1 MDRSYPISTLRL
13 SRGLGRPYRDEP
25 FEGSPMFPLS
35 HGSNP
40 QTIHFLRDFPRFVGI
55 TGSPSSIKSS
65 GKQPAPGKECSMFFG
80 VTSSWGPSH
89 HPLQKLGFSMKYHEI
104 IHPAS
109 LDSLGYPVSP
119 ISGKPGDRRGGS
131 LGAAPR
137 TLIRKCLTDHGS
149 CPKKMVVNQPLNGEM
164 NGRCS

>member
-89 HPLQKLGFSMKYHEI
+89 HPFRTMGLSLQKTLQ
-104 IHPAS
+104 P
-109 LDSLGYPVSP
+109 LGYPHCGNPQVFTNCPSP
-119 ISGKPGDRRGGS
+119 HPGGLFHWSWLMPQVIG
-131 LGAAPR
+131 
-137 TLIRKCLTDHGS
+137 
-149 CPKKMVVNQPLNGEM
+149 
-164 NGRCS
+164 